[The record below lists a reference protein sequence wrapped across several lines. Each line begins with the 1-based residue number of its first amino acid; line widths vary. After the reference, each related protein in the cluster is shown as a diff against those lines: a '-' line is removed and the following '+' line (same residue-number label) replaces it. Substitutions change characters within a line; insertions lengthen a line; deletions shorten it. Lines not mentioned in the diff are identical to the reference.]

1 MIWFAAPDRSDDCPC
16 EASHAD
22 DRVVGGRA
30 GNGARYREITATVS
44 PYFWVVLIS
53 AALSLFFSVASY
65 ALRGF
70 RRIQLDNAHAGEKIR
85 RKLELLDGQLPA
97 LTLTSATCR
106 AIANLALVTGMLY
119 LLAGI
124 GGGWA
129 RTAGALVATGLLIAL
144 VSVAIPHAWA
154 TYAGGGFL
162 LAALPLLLALRYA
175 LFPLI
180 AAMQALSVPI
190 RRLSGAEEEHEC
202 NGEEVRQ
209 EILQAA
215 SEGRAEGSVN
225 AEEAQM
231 IEAVVEFSEIQA
243 GQIMTPRTDVF
254 ALPAEV
260 PWHEACAKVFDAG
273 HTRVP
278 VYQQDIDNIIG
289 VLYAKDLLQHVRT
302 EQPVS
307 VREIMRKPFFVPE
320 TMTLDKLLRE
330 FKARKVHLAVVLDEY
345 GGTAGLVTI
354 EDVLEEIVGNISDEY
369 DRPEPALMHRVD
381 EQTAEVDGRLHI
393 DDLNDAMG
401 LDIPE
406 DEDYDTAAGCVFSEL
421 GYIPAAGENVRIG
434 GAEFTILEADDR
446 KIIRLRVRRLDTE
459 QVEPD

>member
-1 MIWFAAPDRSDDCPC
+1 M
-16 EASHAD
+16 
-22 DRVVGGRA
+22 
-30 GNGARYREITATVS
+30 S

-70 RRIQLDNAHAGEKIR
+70 RRIQLDNSHAGVKTR
-85 RKLELLDGQLPA
+85 RKVELLDGQLPVLMLA
-97 LTLTSATCR
+97 AGTCR
-106 AIANLALVTGMLY
+106 AIANLALVVGMLY
-119 LLAGI
+119 LLDPV
-124 GGGWA
+124 GGGWS
-129 RTAGALVATGLLIAL
+129 RTLWTLVATGLLIAL

-154 TYAGGGFL
+154 THAGGRFL
-162 LAALPLLLALRYA
+162 LTVLPALVVTRYV
-175 LFPLI
+175 LFPLL

-190 RRLSGAEEEHEC
+190 RRLTGAEENHED

-225 AEEAQM
+225 AEEAEM

-254 ALPAEV
+254 ALPADT
-260 PWHEACAKVFDAG
+260 PWPEACEKVFDAG

-289 VLYAKDLLQHVRT
+289 VLYAKDLLQHVRA
-302 EQPVS
+302 EQPAA

-354 EDVLEEIVGNISDEY
+354 EDVLEEIVGSISDEY

-381 EQTAEVDGRLHI
+381 EHTAEVDGRLHI

-401 LDIPE
+401 LEIPE

-421 GYIPAAGENVRIG
+421 GYIPGPGESIRIH
-434 GAEFTILEADDR
+434 GAEFTVLEADDR
-446 KIIRLRVRRLDTE
+446 KIIRLRVRRTDTE
-459 QVEPD
+459 QVEQN

>member
-1 MIWFAAPDRSDDCPC
+1 M
-16 EASHAD
+16 
-22 DRVVGGRA
+22 
-30 GNGARYREITATVS
+30 S

-53 AALSLFFSVASY
+53 AALSLLFSVASY

-70 RRIQLDNAHAGEKIR
+70 RRIQLDNAHAGAETR
-85 RKLELLDGQLPA
+85 RKVENLDGQLPA
-97 LTLTSATCR
+97 LLLTAATCR
-106 AIANLALVTGMLY
+106 AVANLAMVASMLY
-119 LLAGI
+119 LLDAT

-129 RTAGALVATGLLIAL
+129 RMAGVLAATGLLMAL
-144 VSVAIPHAWA
+144 FSVAIPHAWA
-154 TYAGGGFL
+154 AYAGGRFV
-162 LAALPLLLALRYA
+162 LAVLPVLVVMRHVLY
-175 LFPLI
+175 PLI
-180 AAMQALSVPI
+180 AAMQALNVPI
-190 RRLSGAEEEHEC
+190 RRLSGVSDDHDD

-225 AEEAQM
+225 AEEAEM

-254 ALPAEV
+254 ALPADT
-260 PWHEACAKVFDAG
+260 PWEQACEKVFDAG

-278 VYQQDIDNIIG
+278 VFQQDIDNIIG
-289 VLYAKDLLQHVRT
+289 VLYAKDLLQHIRA
-302 EQPVS
+302 EQPAS

-354 EDVLEEIVGNISDEY
+354 EDVLEEIVGSISDEY

-393 DDLNDAMG
+393 DDLNDAMN
-401 LDIPE
+401 LEIPE

-421 GYIPAAGENVRIG
+421 GYIPAAGDTVHID
-434 GAEFTILEADDR
+434 GAEFTVLEADDR
-446 KIIRLRVRRLDTE
+446 KIIRLRVRRLDE
-459 QVEPD
+459 RQPERN